1 MQLYDATRCVHPEV
15 THVKRPMFELI
26 LTVLKRNGGTYSY
39 YLKTLGGGSL
49 RLLSKR
55 LFRLRGVAKGMAMAD
70 PAPPFPVRLQVETTD
85 ICNLKCVM
93 CTREILSELNTRS
106 ISLDEFVKV
115 VDAIEPYYV
124 TMNGLGEPLFDETI
138 FEKLAY
144 LRQKGIS
151 SSMPTNGTLVRH
163 DKLEKLAMNLP
174 DILQLSIDGASRET
188 FEEIRKAGNF
198 SDVLANFRAICQ
210 RRAEGK
216 SRRGT
221 TIGIE
226 CALQRQNLFEFREM
240 YALYSGLP
248 NVDSFGLVPVF
259 NFDPEGK
266 TFADIMPSVDEVR
279 ELHRR
284 LDVAIKTTMTP
295 KERVFY
301 EYWRGVSAPWIE
313 ERGGYAVKPN
323 ENRHACVVPW
333 YNVYVDAKGRVY
345 PCCFLI
351 ATEQVMGNIFEE
363 PFHNIWTGVRYREF
377 RDRIVRDRPNLIG
390 CRTCPR
396 NDDSRI
402 RQIKRL
408 RFFIS

>member
-1 MQLYDATRCVHPEV
+1 
-15 THVKRPMFELI
+15 MFKLA
-26 LTVLKRNGGTYSY
+26 LTALRRIDDTYAY

-49 RLLSKR
+49 RSLTKR
-55 LFRLRGVAKGMAMAD
+55 LSRLRGVAKGMAMAD
-70 PAPPFPVRLQVETTD
+70 PAPPLPVRLQVETTD

-93 CTREILSELNTRS
+93 CTREILGELNTRS
-106 ISLDEFVKV
+106 ISFDEFVKV

-124 TMNGLGEPLFDETI
+124 TMNGLGEPLFDDTI

-144 LRQKGIS
+144 LRRMGIS

-163 DKLEKLAMNLP
+163 DKLENLVMNLP
-174 DILQLSIDGASRET
+174 DILQLSIDGANRET

-198 SDVLANFRAICQ
+198 SDVLVNFRAICQ

-226 CALQRQNLFEFREM
+226 CALQRRNLFEFREM

-248 NVDSFGLVPVF
+248 NVDSFYLVPVF
-259 NFDPEGK
+259 DFDPEGN
-266 TFADIMPSVDEVR
+266 TFSDIMPSVDEVR
-279 ELHRR
+279 ELHRL
-284 LDVAIKTTMTP
+284 LDVAIQNALTP
-295 KERVFY
+295 KERAFF
-301 EYWRGVSAPWIE
+301 ENWRSVSAPWIE
-313 ERGGYAVKPN
+313 ERGGYAVKPD

-351 ATEQVMGNIFEE
+351 ATEHVMGNIFEE

-377 RDRIVRDRPNLIG
+377 RDRIAKDRPNLIG

-402 RQIKRL
+402 GQIKRL
-408 RFFIS
+408 GFIIS